1 VKTEMAF
8 RQNTNQ
14 VHKQFLKASQ
24 QELLELGV
32 PVRTLDYDAW
42 TYLLEHGYCFYTG
55 WSVDNLNP
63 KQVTRLLELVENDE
77 GNYSPILKGILK
89 RRIEKG

>member
-1 VKTEMAF
+1 VKIEMAF

-14 VHKQFLKASQ
+14 VHKQFLKSSQ

-32 PVRTLDYDAW
+32 PIRTLDYDAW
-42 TYLLEHGYCFYTG
+42 TYLLEHGSCFYTS
-55 WSVDNLNP
+55 WSVDNLNT
-63 KQVTRLLELVENDE
+63 KQVARLLELVEKYE

-89 RRIEKG
+89 GRIEKG